1 MTLNTNE
8 TATDDMDM
16 SSQDDL
22 AGLVPSL
29 NINASHENKIPFFS
43 RIRTRL
49 LLLMVL
55 SVLITEI
62 LAFIPSIANMQSRWL
77 ENQTKS
83 AMALSYVLLN
93 EDRIVLDQEV
103 QHRVLS
109 ATKALALT
117 VTRDDGSI
125 VAIRL
130 NGQEYSVDKNIDLN
144 NYSETQS
151 VISGVTTLF
160 SSTPKIIRLFAR
172 TDDSNQVFSMTFT
185 NSELREEM
193 LRFTWQFAII
203 SLTIAIVAT
212 TIIYLIVYELLVR
225 PLRAIYFH
233 MLDFVVEPDN
243 PNRIIVPENRRDE
256 MGAAQRRIAAIEVE
270 LQQNYVR
277 QKHLA
282 NLGLA
287 VSKINHDMRN
297 ILASAQLISDHL
309 AEVNDPLSKRLT
321 PKLIHT
327 IDRAI
332 NYTQSIIAYGR
343 MQEQRPNLQ
352 LVSLHA
358 LIDDIRDSLAVSGRE
373 LVNIH
378 NKVAEDFEMLVDSE
392 QLNRV
397 LTNLF
402 RNAVQAMTSPAE
414 MEKDKSR
421 DITVTAH
428 YEGKSAILDIVD
440 NGPGLPAKAK
450 EHLFTPF
457 DGSTGHGGTG
467 LGLAICLELVR
478 AHGGTIELIDDCKV
492 GTHFRIRI
500 PMAVNNVAKWYGT
513 KKSA

>member
-1 MTLNTNE
+1 MILNTNE
-8 TATDDMDM
+8 TATIDINM
-16 SSQDDL
+16 SSQKKS
-22 AGLVPSL
+22 ASQVASL
-29 NINASHENKIPFFS
+29 NFHAAHENKIPFFS

-93 EDRIVLDQEV
+93 EERIVLDHEL

-130 NGQEYSVDKNIDLN
+130 NGQEYSIDQNIDLN
-144 NYSETQS
+144 KYSETEL
-151 VISGVTTLF
+151 VISGLTTLF
-160 SSTPKIIRLFAR
+160 SNTPKIIRLFAR
-172 TDDSNQVFSMTFT
+172 TDDNNQVFSMTFT

-193 LRFTWQFAII
+193 LRFTWKFAII

-225 PLRAIYFH
+225 PLRAIYLH
-233 MLDFVVEPDN
+233 MLDFVAEPEN
-243 PNRIIVPENRRDE
+243 PNRIIVPEKRRDE
-256 MGAAQRRIAAIEVE
+256 MGVAQRRLADIEVE

-332 NYTQSIIAYGR
+332 NYTQSIMAYGR

-352 LVSLHA
+352 LLSLHG
-358 LIDDIRDSLAVSGRE
+358 LVNDIKENLAISGRE

-378 NKVAEDFEMLVDSE
+378 NKVPEDFEMLVDSE
-392 QLNRV
+392 QLNRI

-421 DITVTAH
+421 DITVSAY
-428 YEGKSAILDIVD
+428 YENKSAILDIID

-457 DGSTGHGGTG
+457 DSSTGHGGTG

-478 AHGGTIELIDDCKV
+478 AHGGTIELVDDGEP

-500 PMAVNNVAKWYGT
+500 PMAMDNLSKWYGA
-513 KKSA
+513 KKTA